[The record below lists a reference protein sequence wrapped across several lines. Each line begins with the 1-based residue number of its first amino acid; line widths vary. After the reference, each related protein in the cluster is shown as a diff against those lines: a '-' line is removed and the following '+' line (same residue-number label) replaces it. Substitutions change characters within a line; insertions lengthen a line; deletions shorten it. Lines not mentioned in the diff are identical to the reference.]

1 MAQNRTDI
9 RRIWYKYTMEH
20 YMAIKKIIPCHF
32 WGLWTEMEG
41 IILSEL
47 EGERIP
53 DGFAYMYN
61 LEKPKNQ
68 TKTNCKPNP

>member
-1 MAQNRTDI
+1 MDS
-9 RRIWYKYTMEH
+9 E
-20 YMAIKKIIPCHF
+20 
-32 WGLWTEMEG
+32 LEG

-68 TKTNCKPNP
+68 TKTNCKPNPWKEIIDLRHSENKEKERE